1 MQKIKNNFPSI
12 LIIVLSLLIIWP
24 LFLQGYFSHHDDL
37 QVMRVY
43 EMRKCL
49 EDFQIPCR
57 WVPDMGYGNGFPLF
71 NFYGVLPY
79 YIGALF
85 SFITGYIW
93 AAKIIFLIPAVFG
106 GISMYFLG
114 KELFGKNTGTVAGVL
129 YLFAPYRA
137 LDLYVRGAV
146 AESFALAIAP
156 LMFYFSYKLIKE
168 NRFKNFLGFLLS
180 LSAFLM
186 CHNIM
191 TMLFLPV
198 LIVWMAYSLIINKFK
213 NWLPLVLGVV
223 LGFGLAAFFIIP
235 AYLEQGLIQT
245 ETLTRNDL
253 DFRVHFVTI
262 SQLFF
267 NRAWGYGASILGPV
281 DHLSFQIG
289 WPYWWLVVIAGILLI
304 FNLIRRKTKNVIII
318 SFFLI
323 IFLISVF
330 MTHNRSA
337 FVWEKIGILRFT
349 QFPWRFLS
357 LTIFSASLLG
367 GSVVL
372 FFRNEKWQKI
382 IATIIII
389 LTVLLNWNYF
399 KPEKFYSNI
408 NDQIKLS
415 DGEWETQQKA
425 SILDYLP
432 KTALEP
438 REKSP
443 NKPIII
449 SGKAQINNF
458 TNKSNY
464 WKFNINV
471 LDQTKIELPVFDFPN
486 WEVFIDNQKVGH
498 NHNNFLGRIS
508 FDLLPGTY
516 NIEGRLENT
525 SIRNIANIISLLS
538 ILAILFLAKYGKTEA
553 SLFKKKNDEQ

>member
-1 MQKIKNNFPSI
+1 MQKINNNLPII
-12 LIIVLSLLIIWP
+12 LILLLSLLVIWP
-24 LFLQGYFSHHDDL
+24 LLLPGYFSHHDDL

-49 EDFQIPCR
+49 SDFQIPCR

-71 NFYGVLPY
+71 NFYGVFPY

-85 SFITGYIW
+85 SFFTGYVW
-93 AAKIIFLIPAVFG
+93 AAKILFLIPAIFG

-114 KELFGKNTGTVAGVL
+114 KEIFGKNGGVVAGVL

-137 LDLYVRGAV
+137 LDLYVRGAI
-146 AESFALAIAP
+146 AESFALAIVP
-156 LMFYFSYKLIKE
+156 LIFYFIIKLI
-168 NRFKNFLGFLLS
+168 NVGSRNNFLGLTFSLTAFLL
-180 LSAFLM
+180 

-191 TMLFLPV
+191 TMLFIPV
-198 LIVWMAYSLIINKFK
+198 ILIWTIYFLVISKFK
-213 NWLPLVLGVV
+213 NWKVLILSFI
-223 LGFGLAAFFIIP
+223 LGIGLSAFFIIP
-235 AYLEQGLIQT
+235 AYLEQSFIQT

-267 NRAWGYGASILGPV
+267 NRAWGYGASILGPI

-289 WPYWWLVVIAGILLI
+289 WPYWWVVLLAGVLLI
-304 FNLIRRKTKNVIII
+304 VNLIRRKTKDAIIVL
-318 SFFLI
+318 FLI
-323 IFLISVF
+323 IVFLFSVF
-330 MTHNRSA
+330 MTHNKSA

-367 GSVVL
+367 GSII
-372 FFRNEKWQKI
+372 FFFKNGKWQKI
-382 IATIIII
+382 IALIVVI

-399 KPEKFYSNI
+399 RPEKFYPNI
-408 NDQIKLS
+408 TDQTKLS
-415 DGEWETQQKA
+415 NGSWETQQKA

-438 REKSP
+438 REKASDQ
-443 NKPIII
+443 PIIV
-449 SGKAQINNF
+449 SGNAQISSF
-458 TNKSNY
+458 VNKSNY
-464 WKFNINV
+464 WKFKINIF
-471 LDQTKIELPVFDFPN
+471 DQTKIEVPVFDFPN
-486 WEVFIDNQKVGH
+486 WEVYIDNQKVNH

-516 NIEGRLENT
+516 NIEGKFENT
-525 SIRNIANIISLLS
+525 NIRTLANIISLLS
-538 ILAILFLAKYGKTEA
+538 ILGIIILAKYGKTKRI
-553 SLFKKKNDEQ
+553 FH

>member
-1 MQKIKNNFPSI
+1 MQKIKNNFPII
-12 LIIVLSLLIIWP
+12 LILLLSLLIIWP
-24 LFLQGYFSHHDDL
+24 LFLPGYFSHHDDL
-37 QVMRVY
+37 QVMRIF
-43 EMRKCL
+43 EMRQCL
-49 EDFQIPCR
+49 SDFQIPCR

-85 SFITGYIW
+85 SFLTGFVL
-93 AAKIIFLIPAVFG
+93 AAKILFLLPAVFG

-114 KELFGKNTGTVAGVL
+114 KEFFGKNGGLVAGVL

-137 LDLYVRGAV
+137 LDLYVRGAI
-146 AESFALAIAP
+146 AESFALAIVP
-156 LMFYFSYKLIKE
+156 LIFYFIVKITKDGSR
-168 NRFKNFLGFLLS
+168 NNFLGLTFSLTAFLL
-180 LSAFLM
+180 

-198 LIVWMAYSLIINKFK
+198 LLIWTIYFLIINKFK
-213 NWLPLVLGVV
+213 NWKPLVLGGI
-223 LGFGLAAFFIIP
+223 LGFGLAAFFLIP

-267 NRAWGYGASILGPV
+267 NRTWEYGASILGPI
-281 DHLSFQIG
+281 DHLSFQVG
-289 WPYWWLVVIAGILLI
+289 WPYWWLVSLVGILLI
-304 FNLIRRKTKNVIII
+304 INLIRRKTKDLIII
-318 SFFLI
+318 FFLLI
-323 IFLISVF
+323 TFLLSLF

-367 GSVVL
+367 GSIII
-372 FFRNEKWQKI
+372 FFKNDKWQKI
-382 IATIIII
+382 IATVIII
-389 LTVLLNWNYF
+389 LAVILNWNYF
-399 KPEKFYSNI
+399 KPDKFYPNI
-408 NDQIKLS
+408 NDQVKLS
-415 DGEWETQQKA
+415 DGEWETQQRA

-438 REKSP
+438 REKAP
-443 NKPIII
+443 NLPIIV
-449 SGKAQINNF
+449 SGNAQISSYI
-458 TNKSNY
+458 NKSNY
-464 WKFNINV
+464 WKFKINV
-471 LDQTKIELPVFDFPN
+471 LDQIKIEIPVYDFPN
-486 WEVFIDNQKVGH
+486 WQVFIDGQKVGH

-508 FDLLPGTY
+508 FDLLPGAY

-525 SIRNIANIISLLS
+525 TVRTIANVISLLS
-538 ILAILFLAKYGKTEA
+538 ILGIIVLAKYGK
-553 SLFKKKNDEQ
+553 SKKIF

>member
-1 MQKIKNNFPSI
+1 MQKINNNLPII
-12 LIIVLSLLIIWP
+12 LILLLSLLVIWP
-24 LFLQGYFSHHDDL
+24 LLLPGYFSHHDDL

-49 EDFQIPCR
+49 SDFQIPCR

-71 NFYGVLPY
+71 NFYGVFPY

-85 SFITGYIW
+85 SFFTGYVW
-93 AAKIIFLIPAVFG
+93 AAKILFLIPAIFG

-114 KELFGKNTGTVAGVL
+114 KEIFGKNGGVVAGVL

-137 LDLYVRGAV
+137 LDLYVRGAI
-146 AESFALAIAP
+146 AESFALAIVP
-156 LMFYFSYKLIKE
+156 LVFCFSLKLIKE
-168 NRFKNFLGFLLS
+168 KNFKNFLGFLLS
-180 LSAFLM
+180 LAAFLM

-191 TMLFLPV
+191 TMLFLPL
-198 LIVWMAYSLIINKFK
+198 LIIWIAYFLIINKFK
-213 NWLPLVLGVV
+213 NWLPLVLGSA

-267 NRAWGYGASILGPV
+267 NRAWGYGASILGPI

-289 WPYWWLVVIAGILLI
+289 WPYWWVVLLAGVLLI
-304 FNLIRRKTKNVIII
+304 VNLIRRKTKDAIIVL
-318 SFFLI
+318 FLI
-323 IFLISVF
+323 IVFLFSVF
-330 MTHNRSA
+330 MTHNKSA

-367 GSVVL
+367 GSII
-372 FFRNEKWQKI
+372 FFFKNGKWQKI
-382 IATIIII
+382 IALIVVI

-399 KPEKFYSNI
+399 RPEKFYPNI
-408 NDQIKLS
+408 TDQTKLS
-415 DGEWETQQKA
+415 NGSWETQQKA

-438 REKSP
+438 REKASDQ
-443 NKPIII
+443 PIIV
-449 SGKAQINNF
+449 SGNAQISSF
-458 TNKSNY
+458 VNKSNY
-464 WKFNINV
+464 WKFKINIF
-471 LDQTKIELPVFDFPN
+471 DQTKVEVPVFDFPN
-486 WEVFIDNQKVGH
+486 WEVYIDNQKVNH

-516 NIEGRLENT
+516 NIEGKFENT
-525 SIRNIANIISLLS
+525 NIRTLANIISLLS
-538 ILAILFLAKYGKTEA
+538 ILGIIILAKYGKTKRI
-553 SLFKKKNDEQ
+553 FH